1 MATRVVLF
9 GADAMFGLF
18 SQRAHALIASGMSGV
33 DALRQV
39 CGAEIVDQM
48 IGELYEALRAKGQ
61 ARQA

>member
-1 MATRVVLF
+1 MNAQISIQVL
-9 GADAMFGLF
+9 
-18 SQRAHALIASGMSGV
+18 ALIASGMSGV